1 MSVTAGTILRALLP
15 LSLASGLAG
24 AEPWGLETL
33 AHGLAAGD
41 HPPLRYTETR
51 ESAFL
56 QVPLVSHGTLRVLP
70 DGALVKEKH
79 VPLFERITIGE
90 DRIDLES
97 AGGAKR
103 SFALSELPGL
113 EGFASGLSALF
124 TGDPEALRA
133 RFATELSGGPD
144 HWRLSL
150 TPVDRQLAAAVRYIL
165 LTGGAETVR
174 RIRIV
179 EGDGDSTLLELEAVP
194 Q

>member
-1 MSVTAGTILRALLP
+1 MRNTLALLFLP
-15 LSLASGLAG
+15 LVWGLAA
-24 AEPWGLETL
+24 AEPWGLDTL
-33 AHGLAAGD
+33 AHSLAAGG

-56 QVPLVSHGTLRVLP
+56 QVPLVSHGTLRVLR
-70 DGALVKEKH
+70 DGSLVKEKH
-79 VPLFERITIGE
+79 TPLFERVTIGQG
-90 DRIDLES
+90 RIDLES

-113 EGFASGLSALF
+113 EGFATGLSALF
-124 TGDPEALRA
+124 IGDPEALRG

-150 TPVDRQLAAAVRYIL
+150 TPLDERLAAVLRHIL
-165 LTGGAETVR
+165 LSGDAETVR

-179 EGDGDSTLLELEAVP
+179 ENDGDSTLLELEAVV
-194 Q
+194 QVQ